1 MKISNEAAVE
11 LKKIRAA
18 LDNMYDRLNA
28 PLYKK
33 NLGAKVSYIEVTPF
47 ESVSE
52 NFEYIG
58 VEQILEIEEAIN
70 EINFKIDNLLEDMD
84 DED

>member
-33 NLGAKVSYIEVTPF
+33 NLGAKVSFSEVNPF
-47 ESVSE
+47 DSVQE
-52 NFEYIG
+52 NFEYIST
-58 VEQILEIEEAIN
+58 ILRDLQGGE
-70 EINFKIDNLLEDMD
+70 
-84 DED
+84 